1 MKKIFTVF
9 LATIVLFSFFACGSN
24 NDKEELY
31 ILNWGEYMD
40 MDLVDKFEAKYNCEV
55 IYDEV
60 SSNEEMYT
68 KLKANT
74 TSYDLMFPSEYMVD
88 KMMQEDLLNKIDKT
102 AIDFDS
108 FYPKSLEIL
117 RTIDKNND
125 YAIPYVWGTLGIMY
139 NDSVKDI
146 VVNNGYKV
154 LFEDFSGIEK
164 IGMYNGAKDSI
175 ASALLYLG
183 YDVNTA
189 DLDELKAAEEAL
201 MNMDYEMF
209 GDDNLKTNVVSG
221 NLDVALVYSGD
232 FLTAAYE
239 AIEDGRTIDFG
250 YYAPDTTNLW
260 VDTIVIPKTSQN
272 QELANKFIAFICD
285 SENALQNSYY
295 IGYCP
300 TIMSAADAMIND
312 EELEEITTLDSFIP
326 YHEGMNAKIYKY
338 EGQEHYQMLDD
349 IFTRIKG

>member
-1 MKKIFTVF
+1 MKKTLTIFL
-9 LATIVLFSFFACGSN
+9 LAVALFSFSACGSSN
-24 NDKEELY
+24 EEEELY

-40 MDLVDKFEAKYNCEV
+40 MDLVKKFEDEYQCKV

-88 KMMQEDLLNKIDKT
+88 KMIQEDLLNKIDKK
-102 AIDFDS
+102 AIDFTA

-117 RTIDKNND
+117 NTIDENND

-139 NDSVKDI
+139 NNSVKDTVI
-146 VVNNGYKV
+146 NNGYKV
-154 LFEDFSGIEK
+154 LFEKFPGIEK
-164 IGMYNGAKDSI
+164 VGMYNGAKDSI

-183 YDVNTA
+183 YDVNTS

-201 MNMDYEMF
+201 KNMNYEMF

-239 AIEDGRTIDFG
+239 AIEDNRSIDFG

-260 VDTIVIPKTSQN
+260 VDTIVIPKTSKN
-272 QELANKFIAFICD
+272 PELANKFIAFICD
-285 SENALQNSYY
+285 EQNALQNSYY

-300 TIMSAADAMIND
+300 TIMSAAEAMIND
-312 EELEEITTLDSFIP
+312 EELSEITTLDSFIP
-326 YHEGMNAKIYKY
+326 YHEGMNAKIYTY
-338 EGQEHYQMLDD
+338 EGQDHYQMLDD
-349 IFTRIKG
+349 IFTRIKS